1 MSREGTQPSGR
12 ETSFH
17 PDDIIVSKT
26 DLRGILTYV
35 NDVFLV
41 TAGYSERELLGQ
53 PHSIIRHPEM
63 PRCIFKLLWN
73 CVQSGQEVFAYV
85 NNMAANGDNYWV
97 FAHVTPCFD
106 QSGAIGGYHSVR
118 RVPTERAL
126 SVIRP
131 LYARLLAEER
141 QHEDRAQGLQASS
154 ELLNS
159 IIADSGYGSYNRMVF
174 ALTNVGDTGE
184 GRP

>member
-35 NDVFLV
+35 NDVFLA

-53 PHSIIRHPEM
+53 PHSVIRHPDM
-63 PRCIFKLLWN
+63 PRCVFKLLWDH
-73 CVQSGQEVFAYV
+73 VQSGREIFSYV
-85 NNMAANGDNYWV
+85 NNMAANGDHYWV

-106 QSGAIGGYHSVR
+106 HAGVINGYHSVR
-118 RVPTERAL
+118 RVPAEHAL
-126 SVIRP
+126 AKIRP
-131 LYARLLAEER
+131 LYDRLLAEER
-141 QHEDRAQGLQASS
+141 AHEDRAQGLLASF
-154 ELLNS
+154 ELLHR
-159 IIADSGYGSYNRMVF
+159 IIQDHGHGSYDRMVF
-174 ALTNVGDTGE
+174 ALTGVNGQEGD
-184 GRP
+184 RP